1 MKHPLDIEFA
11 HNQIKILSYKKND
24 SSVLTMDENNMSLSL
39 PSKAAYQNQVV
50 QQINEKIQNY
60 PAVR

>member
-1 MKHPLDIEFA
+1 
-11 HNQIKILSYKKND
+11 
-24 SSVLTMDENNMSLSL
+24 MDENNMSLSL

-60 PAVR
+60 PAVRWIKTTSYVYCGYTIPYIGRGEG